1 MNNQNLVNVCD
12 SVSKSNEHGFSQDG
26 KNTSDPFSFLN
37 QIIDEEKRE
46 VVDKEKEKDCTFCKH
61 DKVITEGANKI
72 CEDCGII
79 LTKEFTYEKEWRYY
93 GNMDTKHCSD
103 PNRCI
108 YRKTEERSI
117 QKEIEKCSIN
127 ARITEKANEIYDMV
141 TNNKIYRGNTRKG
154 IIFACVYHAYHLA
167 NNPQSCDQL
176 IQIFDINQ
184 KIALKGLKFVKLN
197 LPMNSEILNVVT
209 DTKQLIR
216 EIMSQFNATSIQ
228 TDEVIRMYNS
238 IENKSS
244 LLNRSRPQSVASGLV
259 RFYILKRNPT
269 FSNDYFKQ
277 KIKLS
282 ELTLSRIV
290 KEIEKVYK
298 D

>member
-1 MNNQNLVNVCD
+1 M
-12 SVSKSNEHGFSQDG
+12 S
-26 KNTSDPFSFLN
+26 SDPFCYLN
-37 QIIDEEKRE
+37 QILEDEK
-46 VVDKEKEKDCTFCKH
+46 KETSTAVGKDERGIMTCAH
-61 DKVITEGANKI
+61 VNIVTEGLNKI
-72 CEDCGII
+72 CSDCGII
-79 LTKEFTYEKEWRYY
+79 LTKEFSYEKEWRYY

-103 PNRCI
+103 PNRCT
-108 YRKTEERSI
+108 YRKSEEKTI
-117 QKEIEKCSIN
+117 QKEIEKCSIS
-127 ARITEKANEIYDMV
+127 AKITEKANEIYDMV
-141 TNNKIYRGNTRKG
+141 TQKKIYRGNTRRG
-154 IIFACVYHAYHLA
+154 IIFACVYHAYHMT

-197 LPMNSEILNVVT
+197 LPQDSEILHFVT

-216 EIMSQFNATSIQ
+216 EIMGQFNATPVQTGEVLAMYDAIQ
-228 TDEVIRMYNS
+228 
-238 IENKSS
+238 NKSS

-259 RFYILKRNPT
+259 RFYILKRNPN

-282 ELTLSRIV
+282 ELTLTRIV
-290 KEIEKVYK
+290 KEIEKIYR